1 MDIKS
6 AEMGLMPALDALLDE
21 LNVTHAAARLGISQ
35 PALSTQLARLR
46 DLFGDPLLVP
56 ASSGRGMTPTPR
68 ALAMRGALRAALAN
82 LQELVEGPPA
92 FDPRTSRR
100 TFKLVANDNAAMM
113 VGAALVGR
121 IRALGAVNVRIA
133 FLHPN
138 ARPLGERLELGE
150 ADLGLGS
157 GIGAGEGIIR
167 RRLFGERFMTAQR
180 KEHPRGRG
188 PLDLDAYCRHGHLII
203 SAEGGGFG
211 SAVDRALAA
220 IGRRR
225 QVAVSVQTYAL
236 APEMLVRSD
245 LLCTLPSRFLK
256 LCDDRLDVFE
266 TPIDLPEFELAAFWH
281 PRVQTD
287 AAQAWLRDRVFE
299 VAAASDSV

>member
-1 MDIKS
+1 MDIKP
-6 AEMGLMPALDALLDE
+6 AEMGLMPALDALLEE
-21 LNVTHAAARLGISQ
+21 LNVTHAASRLGISQ

-68 ALAMRGALRAALAN
+68 ALAMRGALRAALSN
-82 LQELVEGPPA
+82 LQELVEGAPA
-92 FDPRTSRR
+92 FDPRQSRR

-121 IRALGAVNVRIA
+121 IRALGAVAVRIA

-138 ARPLGERLELGE
+138 ARPLGERLEFGE

-180 KEHPRGRG
+180 KGHPRGRG

-203 SAEGGGFG
+203 SAEGGGFS
-211 SAVDRALAA
+211 SAVDRALEA

-225 QVAVSVQTYAL
+225 QIAVSVQTYAL

-256 LCDDRLDVFE
+256 SCGDRLDIFE

-287 AAQAWLRDRVFE
+287 SAQIWLRDRLFE
-299 VAAASDSV
+299 VVGASDPV